1 MLSYC
6 DLKMENIKEECHLK
20 YKIKKTNYKELVE
33 PYEEYL
39 KELKKEKIVFGK
51 QYPRLKDT
59 DKRGRLAFS
68 ELLKKFKLDKKLF
81 NILEKDKSICF
92 FRETEEIWIS
102 KNSKIRF
109 DLENYLMCF
118 FAPKNNSLDF
128 ELKRDKV
135 LKLIKDLDIKQLSQI
150 NIDINQLIIKNIQS
164 KV

>member
-1 MLSYC
+1 MLNYC
-6 DLKMENIKEECHLK
+6 GLKMENYKEECQLK

-81 NILEKDKSICF
+81 NILEKDKTICF
-92 FRETEEIWIS
+92 FRETETIWIS

-109 DLENYLMCF
+109 DLENYFMCF
-118 FAPKNNSLDF
+118 FAPKKK
-128 ELKRDKV
+128 ELTVDEKLND
-135 LKLIKDLDIKQLSQI
+135 LIKNLSNEELVNI
-150 NIDINQLIIKNIQS
+150 NIKINQLIITNIQLG
-164 KV
+164 V